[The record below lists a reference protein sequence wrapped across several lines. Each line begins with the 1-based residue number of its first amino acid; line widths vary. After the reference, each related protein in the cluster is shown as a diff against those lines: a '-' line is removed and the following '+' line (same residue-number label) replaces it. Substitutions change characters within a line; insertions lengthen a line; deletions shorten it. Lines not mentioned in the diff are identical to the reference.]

1 MSGTMTITSRV
12 GGRERTTGPIDQDA
26 ALGALRSIRE
36 AAGKPRN
43 EPPPGSMT
51 VRSGEVERV
60 ARRLI
65 DRFPETFGHLDQW
78 SVVYAEDANP
88 PKKGCKA
95 RARVTIVPPVYQQLY
110 GDDLLVLVSDKWWEQ
125 AGDIE
130 RQACLFHTLSHVWTA
145 TEPDTGET
153 IGLRTSNHQVEAF
166 HDELVHFGAW
176 SPEVRTATDQLA
188 LFDDSV
194 AR

>member
-1 MSGTMTITSRV
+1 MATAPSTIAIPAGASRV
-12 GGRERTTGPIDQDA
+12 
-26 ALGALRSIRE
+26 LRE
-36 AAGKPRN
+36 AAESMRGVAADKPRN
-43 EPPPGSMT
+43 EPPPGSMA

-65 DRFPETFGHLDQW
+65 ARFPETFGHLDQW

-95 RARVTIVPPVYQQLY
+95 RARAVIVPPVYQQLY

-125 AGDIE
+125 AGDLE

-145 TEPDTGET
+145 TEPETGET
-153 IGLRTSNHQVEAF
+153 IGLRTSSHQVEAF
-166 HDELVHFGAW
+166 FEEVAYFGAW
-176 SPEVRTATDQLA
+176 DSGIRETVNQLA